1 MAQFYIQGHAITGVQ
16 FYIHAIT
23 GVQFY
28 RQRHNS
34 IYRLCKRASQFRGT
48 QSFACV
54 YIHVYYVCVLR
65 GRHIYI
71 YIYNA
76 YCVDTCIY
84 NIYIYTHTYML
95 LYVYTGRSSNLLIYT
110 VGLCDI
116 QKGPAAQLSRH
127 TSAQTWS
134 VVHEKRHSEK
144 NSTWGI
150 AVQDTPS
157 RYHMAANT
165 KHNNNQET
173 THNLKNR

>member
-65 GRHIYI
+65 GRHICIYIMHIVWTRVYIIYVYI
-71 YIYNA
+71 YI
-76 YCVDTCIY
+76 
-84 NIYIYTHTYML
+84 HTYML

-127 TSAQTWS
+127 TSAQT
-134 VVHEKRHSEK
+134 
-144 NSTWGI
+144 
-150 AVQDTPS
+150 
-157 RYHMAANT
+157 
-165 KHNNNQET
+165 
-173 THNLKNR
+173 